1 MRSFGVAALAV
12 AALAVPGKL
21 DPTFGS
27 GGKVLTQIGDG
38 SAGQAIALQRDGK
51 LVVAGF
57 AGRYGSNTDFEVARY
72 TPRGRLDR
80 SFGQKGMVATD
91 FGTYEQAAAVK
102 IQPDGRIV
110 VAGYTYTEG
119 SSPQYAVAVARY
131 RRNGSLDS
139 SFGAGGKVVEPG
151 VDFVALVLQRDGK
164 IVVGGQ
170 DNRDFAPYRFALY
183 RLNHDGSLDTNFG
196 TNGEVTTQ
204 FEPYSAGVSGLAIQ
218 PDGKI
223 VALGSAGGHDLDA
236 LALAR
241 YNRDGSLDTT
251 FGSGGKVFARTG
263 ILSQARGTAV
273 VLQGKRRI
281 LAAGGGV
288 LAGFRPNGR
297 LDPSFGLNRGVTRVF
312 GPAGGGATAL
322 AMQRDGTIVAV
333 GASPAENHDYAFGL
347 ARFDQNGIPL
357 TRTATSLSD
366 GNDAAY
372 GLVVQHDGK
381 PVAAGV
387 ADENGYTGGMIALVR
402 YRASPSCKVPKVR
415 TLLLAG
421 ANRALVRAHCSLGQV
436 TRAFSSA
443 VQKGRVISQ
452 RPAPGA
458 LRPEH
463 APVRLVVSSGRR

>member
-1 MRSFGVAALAV
+1 MRSFGIAALAV

-21 DPTFGS
+21 DATFGS
-27 GGKVLTQIGDG
+27 GGMVLTKIGD
-38 SAGQAIALQRDGK
+38 SSSGQAVALQRDGK

-57 AGRYGSNTDFEVARY
+57 VGHYGSNTDFEVARY

-80 SFGQKGMVATD
+80 RFGREGLVATD
-91 FGTYEQAAAVK
+91 FGTNEHAAAVK
-102 IQPDGRIV
+102 IQPDGKIV

-119 SSPQYAVAVARY
+119 PSPQYAVAVARY
-131 RRNGSLDS
+131 RPNGSLDS
-139 SFGAGGKVVEPG
+139 SFGAGGKVLEPG
-151 VDFVALVLQRDGK
+151 DGFVGLALQRDGK
-164 IVVGGQ
+164 IVVGGG
-170 DNRDFAPYRFALY
+170 DNRRFALY
-183 RLNHDGSLDTNFG
+183 RLEHDGSLDTGFG

-218 PDGKI
+218 PNGKI
-223 VALGSAGGHDLDA
+223 VAVGHAGGHDLDA

-251 FGSGGKVFARTG
+251 FGPGGKVFARTG
-263 ILSQARGTAV
+263 ILSQARGAAV

-322 AMQRDGTIVAV
+322 SMQRDGTIVAA

-357 TRTATSLSD
+357 TRTTTSLSD

-372 GLVVQHDGK
+372 GLVVQRDGK
-381 PVAAGV
+381 PVASGV
-387 ADENGYTGGMIALVR
+387 ADENGHSGGMIALVR
-402 YRASPSCKVPKVR
+402 YRASPSCKVPNVR
-415 TLLLAG
+415 TLLLA
-421 ANRALVRAHCSLGQV
+421 AAKRALVRAHCALGRV
-436 TRAFSSA
+436 TRAFSST
-443 VQKGRVISQ
+443 VQKGRVVSQ
-452 RPAPGA
+452 RPGPGA
-458 LRPEH
+458 VRPEH
-463 APVRLVVSSGRR
+463 APVGLVVSSGRR